1 MNTEVIIII
10 VVAVLVLLGVVA
22 FFVLKKEKLSA
33 TQQPTASGV
42 IGAAILNIDSQVSV
56 IKANTND
63 LSNDLSI
70 CINTTAKYVSINID
84 DINTYIT
91 ANRGSTVSST
101 NSLFVTSLAVMKELS
116 SQYAGNTTL
125 NSQLASISNNLFII
139 YLNMR
144 LNEEIVSS
152 INNTESYKTFLTQFP
167 QFPKL
172 FNIKSS

>member
-1 MNTEVIIII
+1 M
-10 VVAVLVLLGVVA
+10 GVVA
-22 FFVLKKEKLSA
+22 FFVLKKEKFST
-33 TQQPTASGV
+33 TQQPTASGI
-42 IGAAILNIDSQVSV
+42 IGAAIFNIDNQVSV

-91 ANRGSTVSST
+91 ANIRSTVSST
-101 NSLFVTSLAVMKELS
+101 NSLFATSLAAIQELS

-152 INNTESYKTFLTQFP
+152 INNTESYKTLLTLFP
-167 QFPKL
+167 QFSNL
-172 FNIKSS
+172 FNI